1 MNLDTENL
9 LRVIQKEIQ
18 KGDLMSNKK
27 HKKADEVLNYFEQY
41 YIQYY
46 ILLHL
51 CF

>member
-1 MNLDTENL
+1 MNLDTEYF

-18 KGDLMSNKK
+18 KGDLMDNKK
-27 HKKADEVLNYFEQY
+27 HKKVGEILNYFEQY

-51 CF
+51 WF